1 MRESRARRRHL
12 RDTIPADDELSF
24 LVATEPLKYLSQP
37 KLSTGFAPYA
47 IALVNID
54 ALKAKDLLVAN
65 FMATKNR
72 DLTLLRNLG
81 NNIFEPIH
89 FEVND
94 EEAIGWN
101 EAGVEIARMPF
112 DEPIYIRDEID
123 VRFDVQRMNEP

>member
-1 MRESRARRRHL
+1 VTQEIITR
-12 RDTIPADDELSF
+12 
-24 LVATEPLKYLSQP
+24 
-37 KLSTGFAPYA
+37 
-47 IALVNID
+47 
-54 ALKAKDLLVAN
+54 
-65 FMATKNR
+65 
-72 DLTLLRNLG
+72 
-81 NNIFEPIH
+81 